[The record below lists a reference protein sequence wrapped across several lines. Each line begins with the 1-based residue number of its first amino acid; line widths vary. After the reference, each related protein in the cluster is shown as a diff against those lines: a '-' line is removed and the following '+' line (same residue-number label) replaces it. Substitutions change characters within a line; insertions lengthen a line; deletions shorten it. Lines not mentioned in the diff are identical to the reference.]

1 MKEAERGIDWPKAYA
16 RLEATR
22 RTLDA
27 ATERAPD
34 EIDRIL
40 RERAKA
46 LAKPL
51 EKPALHGERLDLL
64 VFSLAG
70 ERYAVETASVLEVV
84 PLRDLTSVPCT
95 PSTIL
100 GVVNHRGRIIPIIDF
115 RRLLA
120 LPGQEGGRSRWVV
133 VVETENMTFGIGA
146 EAVPGTIQTQAS
158 ELVPLPRTLAGD
170 RQAFTRGVTGE
181 TGEMVVVLDL
191 VTVARDPRITVNEK
205 ADQPMREG

>member
-1 MKEAERGIDWPKAYA
+1 MKEVEGAIDWPKAYA

-27 ATERAPD
+27 ATARSPE
-34 EIDRIL
+34 EIGRIL
-40 RERAKA
+40 RERAKT

-51 EKPALHGERLDLL
+51 EEPALRGEVLDLL
-64 VFSLAG
+64 VFALAG
-70 ERYAVETASVLEVV
+70 ERYAVETAYVLEVV
-84 PLRDLTSVPCT
+84 LLQDLTPVPCT
-95 PSTIL
+95 PPTIL

-120 LPGQEGGRSRWVV
+120 LPGQEGGKSWWVV
-133 VVETENMTFGIGA
+133 VVEAERMMFGIGTD
-146 EAVPGTIQTQAS
+146 AVTGTIQIQAS
-158 ELVPLPRTLAGD
+158 DLAPPPRTLAGD
-170 RQAFTRGVTGE
+170 RQTFTRGVTGE

-205 ADQPMREG
+205 ADQPMQEG